1 MRFYLLDL
9 NSLRW
14 YLQRSNHWN
23 WHWFYA
29 LQYWHKI
36 NAGCTLHFG
45 FTHNIKFAC
54 LHRVTENVRENM
66 CYERKSVMLS
76 NTYVTRF
83 WFARWFPYLK
93 CWEDG
98 LYCAKVS
105 LPDSTCRLNVTLRQ
119 HAVEWSHPEQ
129 SNRTTSK
136 QTRLLTLAAAIVR

>member
-1 MRFYLLDL
+1 MRFYLSDL

-23 WHWFYA
+23 WHWFYV
-29 LQYWHKI
+29 LQYWHKV

-76 NTYVTRF
+76 IRYIRNAILVCKMVPVLEMLG
-83 WFARWFPYLK
+83 RWPLLLKRVFQIAHAIWTSPYGSMQLNGHIPSSQTALPLK
-93 CWEDG
+93 KHVYY
-98 LYCAKVS
+98 LMQQ
-105 LPDSTCRLNVTLRQ
+105 L
-119 HAVEWSHPEQ
+119 
-129 SNRTTSK
+129 
-136 QTRLLTLAAAIVR
+136 